1 MRIFPYVALY
11 LFIFIFGA
19 CIGSFLNVLI
29 YRIPRKMDFVRGR
42 SLCPACGHS
51 LSALDLAPLLSWI
64 ALRGKC
70 RYCGAGISRRYPLIE
85 AATGLLAVASVWR
98 FQFTAM
104 TLVAFAVC
112 CTLLTISMIDAD
124 TQEIPD
130 GLVIAILV
138 LAVAGWI
145 LQPEDPDWKAR
156 LIGAVC
162 VSLPMLLINLIVPTS
177 FGGGDIKLMAAAGLL
192 LGWKNTL
199 VAMFVALLL
208 GGGYGICL
216 LAGKKKGR
224 KDHFAFG
231 PFLSIGCV
239 IGLFFGSWL
248 LQWYL
253 ALFW

>member
-1 MRIFPYVALY
+1 MLVLPYAVLY
-11 LFIFIFGA
+11 LFVFILGA

-42 SLCPACGHS
+42 SMCPACGHM
-51 LSALDLAPLLSWI
+51 LSPLDLAPLVSWI
-64 ALRGKC
+64 ALGGKC

-98 FQFTAM
+98 FQPTVMA
-104 TLVAFAVC
+104 LIAFAVC
-112 CTLLTISMIDAD
+112 CTLLTISMIDLD
-124 TQEIPD
+124 TQEIPN
-130 GLVIAILV
+130 GLVIAMLA

-145 LQPEDPDWKAR
+145 LQPHDPDWIAR

-162 VSLPMLLINLIVPTS
+162 VSVPMLLINLIVPTS

-199 VAMFVALLL
+199 VAMFVALIL
-208 GGGYGICL
+208 GGGYGIFL

-231 PFLSIGCV
+231 PFLSAGCV
-239 IGLFFGSWL
+239 IGLFFGTML

-253 ALFW
+253 AQF